1 MVERHSK
8 RNDHMSATMSDPEN
22 IILTLYCPDATGIVA
37 AVTGFL
43 ADRDGFITELS
54 HFADPETKR
63 SFIRAEFHAGGPKLP
78 GFDALAGEFDTVAN
92 KFNMTFDFFRAST
105 PTRVLVMVSK
115 FGHCLNNLLHAFK
128 TSPMPIDIV
137 GVVSNHEDMRSLVEW
152 HKIPFHYLPV
162 TPETKREQE
171 MKVEALID
179 EHNVELV
186 ALARYMQ
193 ILTPEFCDVL
203 SWRAINI
210 HHSFLPSF
218 KGARPYHQA
227 HARGVKLIGA
237 TAHYV
242 TNQLDEGPII
252 EQSVERVDH
261 TQNAANLVLIG
272 RDIEE
277 VVFNRAVRWH
287 AEHRILPNDNKTVV
301 LR

>member
-1 MVERHSK
+1 MNEQMV
-8 RNDHMSATMSDPEN
+8 DPEN
-22 IILTLYCPDATGIVA
+22 IVLSLYCPDATGIVA

-43 ADRDGFITELS
+43 AERDGFITELS
-54 HFADPETKR
+54 HFADPLTKR
-63 SFIRAEFHAGGPKLP
+63 SFIRAEFHAGGARLP
-78 GFDALAGEFDTVAN
+78 AFEALNTEFQPVADTFD
-92 KFNMTFDFFRAST
+92 MTYDFFREST
-105 PTRVLVMVSK
+105 PTRVLVLVSK

-137 GVVSNHEDMRSLVEW
+137 GVVSNHDDMRSLVEW
-152 HKIPFHYLPV
+152 HEIPYYHLPV
-162 TPETKREQE
+162 TPETKRDQE
-171 MKVEALID
+171 LQVEALM
-179 EHNVELV
+179 EEKNVDLV

-193 ILTPEFCDVL
+193 ILTPEFCEVL

-218 KGARPYHQA
+218 KGAKPYHQA

-261 TQNAANLVLIG
+261 TQGADDLVLIG
-272 RDIEE
+272 RDIEA
-277 VVFNRAVRWH
+277 VVFNRAIRWH
-287 AEHRILPNDNKTVV
+287 AEHRVLPNDNRTVV

>member
-1 MVERHSK
+1 MIASGKEE
-8 RNDHMSATMSDPEN
+8 EN
-22 IILTLYCPDATGIVA
+22 IILTLFCPDATGIVA

-54 HFADPETKR
+54 HYADPDTER
-63 SFIRAEFHAGGPKLP
+63 SFIRAEFHAGGPLLP
-78 GFDALAGEFDTVAN
+78 AFENLEEAFQPLADR
-92 KFNMTFDFFRAST
+92 FNMTYNFYRASV

-115 FGHCLNNLLHAFK
+115 FGHCLNSLLHSFK

-137 GVVSNHEDMRSLVEW
+137 GVVSNHDDMRSLVEW
-152 HKIPFHYLPV
+152 HEIPYYHLPI
-162 TPETKREQE
+162 TRDTKREQE
-171 MKVEALID
+171 LQVEALID
-179 EHNVELV
+179 ELDVGLV

-193 ILTPEFCDVL
+193 ILTSEFCETL
-203 SWRAINI
+203 AWRTINI

-218 KGARPYHQA
+218 KGARPYQQA
-227 HARGVKLIGA
+227 HARGVKIIGA

-242 TNQLDEGPII
+242 TNELDEGPII

-261 TQNAANLVLIG
+261 TQTGEDFILIG
-272 RDIEE
+272 RDIES
-277 VVFNRAVRWH
+277 VVFNRAIRWH